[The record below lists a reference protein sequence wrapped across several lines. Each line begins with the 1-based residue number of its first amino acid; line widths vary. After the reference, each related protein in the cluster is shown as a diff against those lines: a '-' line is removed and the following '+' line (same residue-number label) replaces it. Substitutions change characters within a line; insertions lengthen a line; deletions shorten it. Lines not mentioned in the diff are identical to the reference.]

1 MREKTTSQ
9 GEQTNT
15 ESHPRPDLE
24 PELSPVAAAKT
35 LHFTDNLM
43 DEVMDLSH
51 ISNISMAAHSSD
63 HSFNEGGSHRSS
75 TGQTTIFQVED
86 GRDNEQQDDTV
97 MFDNAAAHGTED
109 FDDPRPLDS
118 SLPAAVKK
126 PSNSNNKV
134 QINEDIE
141 RITVS

>member
-1 MREKTTSQ
+1 VREKTASQ
-9 GEQTNT
+9 VEQTVT
-15 ESHPRPDLE
+15 ESDPRLDLE
-24 PELSPVAAAKT
+24 PEPSPVAAAKT

-75 TGQTTIFQVED
+75 AAPTTIFQVED
-86 GRDNEQQDDTV
+86 GRANEQQDDTG
-97 MFDNAAAHGTED
+97 MFDNAAAHGAED
-109 FDDPRPLDS
+109 CDDPRPLDS

>member
-1 MREKTTSQ
+1 MREKTTLQ
-9 GEQTNT
+9 IEQKAT
-15 ESHPRPDLE
+15 ELDPRLDLE

-51 ISNISMAAHSSD
+51 ISNISMVTHSLD
-63 HSFNEGGSHRSS
+63 PSFNEGGSYRSNAD
-75 TGQTTIFQVED
+75 QTMICQVED
-86 GRDNEQQDDTV
+86 GRADEQQDDTE
-97 MFDNAAAHGTED
+97 MFDNAATNGPED
-109 FDDPRPLDS
+109 FDDPRPSDS
-118 SLPAAVKK
+118 SLPAATKK
-126 PSNSNNKV
+126 PSNSTNKV